1 MSRCRAAGAGG
12 TGAPSTK
19 AWCGRGGLPTWAGL
33 GPGWTLPTRAGTELP
48 AARGGGGEGVFRSR
62 HSGLSAGPS
71 ALQGRR
77 VSGVRT
83 RLTQLGL
90 RLTGPGLVSKSER
103 EKVSNGTDV
112 RPLTPTRQS
121 ETEREGLAVWW
132 SSQAR
137 GVWSP
142 RRAARRCDRR
152 LRIPDSRRYPLTW
165 TRAPAHSQT
174 APLPRSWSAFQSS
187 RAPHLRLQKDQLQVF
202 TPRLKCA

>member
-1 MSRCRAAGAGG
+1 MSRCRAAGAGC

-19 AWCGRGGLPTWAGL
+19 AWCGRGGLPTWAGP

-48 AARGGGGEGVFRSR
+48 AARGGGGEGVFTSR

-83 RLTQLGL
+83 WLTQPGL

-112 RPLTPTRQS
+112 CPLTPTRES

-202 TPRLKCA
+202 TLRLKCA